1 MNQSNRCLFAFLFLN
16 KGVFIMEHIGTIIV
30 YIIMVCAVLGAFGAI
45 RNANEGIG
53 KEFME
58 GIYTIG
64 PIFANSAG
72 IMASIPFI
80 SKFIEK
86 VFGPIFDKIGADPA
100 IAATSILATDMGG
113 YQLAD
118 VLKTS
123 YEGWIMAMIV
133 GLMAGATIVFTI
145 PLGLPMLDKR
155 DHKYMALGI
164 LSGLLAIPFGV
175 LISTLIILFS
185 NTKIRTSIDTTSEAM
200 HIFQISMTTI
210 FTNLLPLIV
219 FVVVIAIGLYFFS
232 DIMIKLFIFF
242 GRILDICIK
251 LVFVFSVVE
260 IFTGLFTNVFGGWGF
275 DPIMADKEDNFRAL
289 ENAGNIAIML
299 SGAFPMVYLI
309 RKYFSSSLH
318 RIGNKVGLSEVGSAG
333 FIATIANILAMLKL
347 VKDMPPKDKVLN
359 IAFGVCSAFLLGDH
373 LSYSANFQPTLI
385 PAVLIGKFSAGII
398 AIIFAYILCI
408 PKAKK
413 LEEIDRRMGIIGEK
427 EYLEDKF

>member
-1 MNQSNRCLFAFLFLN
+1 
-16 KGVFIMEHIGTIIV
+16 MEHIGTLII
-30 YIIMVCAVLGAFGAI
+30 YIIMICAVLGAFGAI

-80 SKFIEK
+80 SRFIEK
-86 VFGPIFDKIGADPA
+86 VFSPMFDKIGADPA

-118 VLKTS
+118 VLKDS

-175 LISTLIILFS
+175 FISTVIILLS
-185 NTKIRTSIDTTSEAM
+185 NTKVRTSISTTSEPT
-200 HIFQISMTTI
+200 HLFQISITSI
-210 FTNLLPLIV
+210 FTNLLPLII
-219 FVVVIAIGLYFFS
+219 FVVITAIGLYFFS
-232 DIMIKLFIFF
+232 DIMIKLFIIF
-242 GRILDICIK
+242 GKILDSCIK

-275 DPIMADKEDNFRAL
+275 DPIMADKKDNFRAL

-309 RKYFSSSLH
+309 RKYLSNGLH
-318 RIGNKVGLSEVGSAG
+318 RIGSKVGLSEVGSAG

-347 VKDMPPKDKVLN
+347 VRDMPPKDKVLN

-385 PAVLIGKFSAGII
+385 PAVLIGKMSAGMI
-398 AIIFAYILCI
+398 AILFAYVLCI

-413 LEEIDRRMGIIGEK
+413 LEEQDRRLGIIGEK
-427 EYLEDKF
+427 EYLDDNI

>member
-1 MNQSNRCLFAFLFLN
+1 
-16 KGVFIMEHIGTIIV
+16 MEHIGTIII
-30 YIIMVCAVLGAFGAI
+30 YIIMVCAVIGAFGAI
-45 RNANEGIG
+45 RNPEMGVG

-80 SKFIEK
+80 SKFIEQ
-86 VFGPIFDKIGADPA
+86 VCGPFFEKIGADPA

-113 YQLAD
+113 YQLAE
-118 VLKTS
+118 VLKQS
-123 YEGWIMAMIV
+123 YEGWIMAMVV
-133 GLMAGATIVFTI
+133 GFMAGATIVFTI

-175 LISTLIILFS
+175 FISTMIILMS
-185 NTKIRTSIDTTSEAM
+185 HMKIRTVIDTASAAS
-200 HIFQISMTTI
+200 HVFSISISTV
-210 FTNLLPLIV
+210 FTNLLPLII
-219 FVVVIAIGLYFFS
+219 FVIVTAIGLYFFS
-232 DIMIKLFIFF
+232 DIMIKLFIIF
-242 GRILDICIK
+242 GKILDICIK

-260 IFTGLFTNVFGGWGF
+260 IFTGFFTNVFGVWEF

-309 RKYFSSSLH
+309 RKYFSTPLTKVGQ
-318 RIGNKVGLSEVGSAG
+318 RVGLSEVGSAG
-333 FIATIANILAMLKL
+333 IIATVANTLAMFKL
-347 VKDMPPKDKVLN
+347 VRDMPPKDKVIN
-359 IAFGVCSAFLLGDH
+359 IAFGVCAAFLLGDH
-373 LSYSANFQPTLI
+373 LSYTANFQPTLI
-385 PAVLIGKFSAGII
+385 PAVMIGKLSAGIL
-398 AIIFAYILCI
+398 AVLFAYILCI

-413 LEEIDRRMGIIGEK
+413 LEEIDRHSGIIK
-427 EYLEDKF
+427 PNEYIDK

>member
-1 MNQSNRCLFAFLFLN
+1 
-16 KGVFIMEHIGTIIV
+16 
-30 YIIMVCAVLGAFGAI
+30 
-45 RNANEGIG
+45 
-53 KEFME
+53 
-58 GIYTIG
+58 
-64 PIFANSAG
+64 
-72 IMASIPFI
+72 
-80 SKFIEK
+80 
-86 VFGPIFDKIGADPA
+86 
-100 IAATSILATDMGG
+100 
-113 YQLAD
+113 
-118 VLKTS
+118 
-123 YEGWIMAMIV
+123 MAMIV

-185 NTKIRTSIDTTSEAM
+185 NTKIRTSIDTTSEAT
-200 HIFQISMTTI
+200 HIFQISMTII

-385 PAVLIGKFSAGII
+385 PAVLIGKFSAGIT

>member
-1 MNQSNRCLFAFLFLN
+1 
-16 KGVFIMEHIGTIIV
+16 MEHIGTIIV

-185 NTKIRTSIDTTSEAM
+185 NTKIRTSIDTTSEAT
-200 HIFQISMTTI
+200 HIFQISMTII

-385 PAVLIGKFSAGII
+385 PAVLIGKFSAGIT

>member
-1 MNQSNRCLFAFLFLN
+1 
-16 KGVFIMEHIGTIIV
+16 MEHIGTLII

-80 SKFIEK
+80 SQFIEK
-86 VFGPIFDKIGADPA
+86 FFGPLFDKIGADPA

-113 YQLAD
+113 YQLAE
-118 VLKTS
+118 VLKDS

-133 GLMAGATIVFTI
+133 GFMAGATIVFTI

-175 LISTLIILFS
+175 FISTVIILFS
-185 NTKIRTSIDTTSEAM
+185 HTKIRTVIDTTSAAT
-200 HIFQISMTTI
+200 HVFQISISTVLI
-210 FTNLLPLIV
+210 NLLPLII
-219 FVVVIAIGLYFFS
+219 FVVVTAIGLYFFS
-232 DIMIKLFIFF
+232 DIMIKIFIVF
-242 GRILDICIK
+242 GKILDSCIK

-260 IFTGLFTNVFGGWGF
+260 IFTGLFTTIFGSWGF
-275 DPIMADKEDNFRAL
+275 DPIMADSKDNFRAL

-309 RKYFSSSLH
+309 RKHFSKGLH
-318 RIGNKVGLSEVGSAG
+318 SIGSKVGLSEVGSAG

-359 IAFGVCSAFLLGDH
+359 IAFGVCGAFLLGDH
-373 LSYSANFQPTLI
+373 LSYTANFQPTLI
-385 PAVLIGKFSAGII
+385 PAVLIGKLSAGII
-398 AIIFAYILCI
+398 AICIAYILCV

-413 LEEIDRRMGIIGEK
+413 LEEMDRRLGIIEEHEYK
-427 EYLEDKF
+427 ED

>member
-1 MNQSNRCLFAFLFLN
+1 
-16 KGVFIMEHIGTIIV
+16 MEHIGTVII

-80 SKFIEK
+80 SQFIEK
-86 VFGPIFDKIGADPA
+86 FFGPLFDKIGADPA

-118 VLKTS
+118 VLKDS

-133 GLMAGATIVFTI
+133 GFMVGATIVFTI

-175 LISTLIILFS
+175 FISTVTILFS
-185 NTKIRTSIDTTSEAM
+185 HTKIRTVIDTTSATT
-200 HIFQISMTTI
+200 HVFQISLSTVFI
-210 FTNLLPLIV
+210 NLLPLII
-219 FVVVIAIGLYFFS
+219 FVVVTAIGLYFFS
-232 DIMIKLFIFF
+232 DIMIKTFIVF
-242 GRILDICIK
+242 GKILDSCIK

-260 IFTGLFTNVFGGWGF
+260 IFTGLFTTVFGVWGF
-275 DPIMADKEDNFRAL
+275 DPIMADSEDNFRAL

-309 RKYFSSSLH
+309 RKYFSKGLH
-318 RIGNKVGLSEVGSAG
+318 TVGSKVGLSEVGSAG

-347 VKDMPPKDKVLN
+347 VRDMPPKDKVLN
-359 IAFGVCSAFLLGDH
+359 IAFGVCGAFLLGDH
-373 LSYSANFQPTLI
+373 LSYTANFQPTLI
-385 PAVLIGKFSAGII
+385 PTVLIGKLSAGII
-398 AIIFAYILCI
+398 AICFAYILCI
-408 PKAKK
+408 PKARK
-413 LEEIDRRMGIIGEK
+413 LEEIDRRAGIIGEH
-427 EYLEDKF
+427 EYLDK

>member
-1 MNQSNRCLFAFLFLN
+1 
-16 KGVFIMEHIGTIIV
+16 MEHIGTIII
-30 YIIMVCAVLGAFGAI
+30 YIIMVCAVIGAFGAI
-45 RNANEGIG
+45 RNPEMGVG

-80 SKFIEK
+80 SKFIEQ
-86 VFGPIFDKIGADPA
+86 VCGPFFEKIGADPA

-113 YQLAD
+113 YQLAE
-118 VLKTS
+118 VLKQS
-123 YEGWIMAMIV
+123 YEGWIMAMVV
-133 GLMAGATIVFTI
+133 GFMAGATIVFTI

-175 LISTLIILFS
+175 FISTMIILMS
-185 NTKIRTSIDTTSEAM
+185 HMKIRTVIDTASAAS
-200 HIFQISMTTI
+200 HVFSISISTV
-210 FTNLLPLIV
+210 FTNLLPLII
-219 FVVVIAIGLYFFS
+219 FVIVTAIGLYFFS
-232 DIMIKLFIFF
+232 DIMIKLFIIF
-242 GRILDICIK
+242 GKILDICIK

-260 IFTGLFTNVFGGWGF
+260 IFTGFFTNVFGVWGF

-309 RKYFSSSLH
+309 RKYFSTPLTKVGQ
-318 RIGNKVGLSEVGSAG
+318 RVGLSEVGSAG
-333 FIATIANILAMLKL
+333 IIATVANILAMFKL
-347 VKDMPPKDKVLN
+347 VRDMPPKDKVIN
-359 IAFGVCSAFLLGDH
+359 IAFGVCAAFLLGDH
-373 LSYSANFQPTLI
+373 LSYTANFQPTLI
-385 PAVLIGKFSAGII
+385 PAVMIGKLSAGIL
-398 AIIFAYILCI
+398 AVLFAYILCI

-413 LEEIDRRMGIIGEK
+413 LEEIDRHSGIIK
-427 EYLEDKF
+427 PNEYIDK

>member
-1 MNQSNRCLFAFLFLN
+1 
-16 KGVFIMEHIGTIIV
+16 MEHIGTVII
-30 YIIMVCAVLGAFGAI
+30 YIIMACAVLGAFGAI
-45 RNANEGIG
+45 RNADKGIG

-80 SKFIEK
+80 SKFIEQ
-86 VFGPIFDKIGADPA
+86 VFGPLFDKIGADPA

-118 VLKTS
+118 VLKQS

-133 GLMAGATIVFTI
+133 GFMAGATIVFTI

-175 LISTLIILFS
+175 FISTVIILLS
-185 NTKIRTSIDTTSEAM
+185 HTKIRTVIDTTSTAT
-200 HIFQISMTTI
+200 HIFQISMSTVFI
-210 FTNLLPLIV
+210 NLLPLIL
-219 FVVVIAIGLYFFS
+219 FVLITAIGLYFFS
-232 DIMIKLFIFF
+232 DIMIKIFIVF
-242 GRILDICIK
+242 GKVLDTCIK

-260 IFTGLFTNVFGGWGF
+260 IFTGLFTTIFGSWGF
-275 DPIMADKEDNFRAL
+275 DPIMADKQDNFRAL

-309 RKYFSSSLH
+309 RKYFSKGLH
-318 RIGNKVGLSEVGSAG
+318 KVGSKVGLSEVGSAG

-347 VKDMPPKDKVLN
+347 VRDMPPKDKVLN

-373 LSYSANFQPTLI
+373 LSYTANFQPTLI
-385 PAVLIGKFSAGII
+385 PAVMIGKLSAGII

-413 LEEIDRRMGIIGEK
+413 LEEIDRRAGIIGEN
-427 EYLEDKF
+427 EYLKNK

>member
-1 MNQSNRCLFAFLFLN
+1 
-16 KGVFIMEHIGTIIV
+16 MEHIGTVII
-30 YIIMVCAVLGAFGAI
+30 YIIMACAVLGAFGAI
-45 RNANEGIG
+45 RNADKGIG

-80 SKFIEK
+80 SKFIEQ
-86 VFGPIFDKIGADPA
+86 VFGPLFDKIGADPA

-118 VLKTS
+118 VLKQS

-133 GLMAGATIVFTI
+133 GFMAGATIVFTI

-175 LISTLIILFS
+175 FISTVIILLS
-185 NTKIRTSIDTTSEAM
+185 HTKIRTVIDTASAAT
-200 HIFQISMTTI
+200 HIFQISMSTVFI
-210 FTNLLPLIV
+210 NLLPLII
-219 FVVVIAIGLYFFS
+219 FVLITAIGLYFFS
-232 DIMIKLFIFF
+232 DIMIKIFIVF
-242 GRILDICIK
+242 GKVLDTCIK

-260 IFTGLFTNVFGGWGF
+260 IFTGLFTTIFGSWGF
-275 DPIMADKEDNFRAL
+275 DPIMADKHDNFRAL

-309 RKYFSSSLH
+309 RKYFSTGLH
-318 RIGNKVGLSEVGSAG
+318 KVGSKVGLSEVGSAG

-347 VKDMPPKDKVLN
+347 VRDMPPKDKVLN

-373 LSYSANFQPTLI
+373 LSYTANFQPTLI
-385 PAVLIGKFSAGII
+385 PAVMIGKLSAGII

-413 LEEIDRRMGIIGEK
+413 LEEIDRRAGIIGEN
-427 EYLEDKF
+427 EYLENK

>member
-1 MNQSNRCLFAFLFLN
+1 
-16 KGVFIMEHIGTIIV
+16 MEHIGTIII
-30 YIIMVCAVLGAFGAI
+30 YIIMLCAVLGAFGAI

-86 VFGPIFDKIGADPA
+86 FFGPMFDKIGADPA

-118 VLKTS
+118 ILKAS

-175 LISTLIILFS
+175 FISTVIILFS
-185 NTKIRTSIDTTSEAM
+185 NTKIRTTIDTTSDPT
-200 HIFQISMTTI
+200 HLFQISMTTI
-210 FTNLLPLIV
+210 FTNLLPLII
-219 FVVVIAIGLYFFS
+219 FVVVTAIGLYFFS

-242 GRILDICIK
+242 GRILDACIK

-275 DPIMADKEDNFRAL
+275 DPIMADKKDNFRAL

-347 VKDMPPKDKVLN
+347 VRDMPPKDKVLN
-359 IAFGVCSAFLLGDH
+359 IAFGVCAAFLLGDH

-385 PAVLIGKFSAGII
+385 PAVLIGKLSGGII

-413 LEEIDRRMGIIGEK
+413 LEKLDRKMGIIGEK

>member
-1 MNQSNRCLFAFLFLN
+1 
-16 KGVFIMEHIGTIIV
+16 MEHIGTVII

-45 RNANEGIG
+45 RNADQGIG

-80 SKFIEK
+80 SQFIEK
-86 VFGPIFDKIGADPA
+86 VFGPLFDKIGADPA
-100 IAATSILATDMGG
+100 IAATAILATDMGG

-118 VLKTS
+118 VLKDS
-123 YEGWIMAMIV
+123 YEGWIMATIV
-133 GLMAGATIVFTI
+133 GFMAGATIVFTI

-175 LISTLIILFS
+175 FISTVIILFS
-185 NTKIRTSIDTTSEAM
+185 HTKIRTVIDTTSAAT
-200 HIFQISMTTI
+200 HIFQISLSTVLI
-210 FTNLLPLIV
+210 NLLPLII
-219 FVVVIAIGLYFFS
+219 FVVITAIGLYFFS
-232 DIMIKLFIFF
+232 DIMIKIFIVF
-242 GRILDICIK
+242 GKILDSCIK

-260 IFTGLFTNVFGGWGF
+260 IFTGLFTTVFGVWGF
-275 DPIMADKEDNFRAL
+275 DPIMADEEDNFRAL

-309 RKYFSSSLH
+309 RKYFSKGLH
-318 RIGNKVGLSEVGSAG
+318 SIGSKVGLSEVGSAG

-359 IAFGVCSAFLLGDH
+359 IAFGVCGAFLLGDH
-373 LSYSANFQPTLI
+373 LSYTANFQPTLI
-385 PAVLIGKFSAGII
+385 PAVLIGKISAGII

-408 PKAKK
+408 PKARK
-413 LEEIDRRMGIIGEK
+413 LEEIDRRSGIIGEN
-427 EYLEDKF
+427 EYLD

>member
-1 MNQSNRCLFAFLFLN
+1 
-16 KGVFIMEHIGTIIV
+16 MEHIGTVII

-80 SKFIEK
+80 SQFIEK
-86 VFGPIFDKIGADPA
+86 FFGPLFDKIGADPA

-118 VLKTS
+118 VLKDS

-133 GLMAGATIVFTI
+133 GFMAGATIVFTI

-175 LISTLIILFS
+175 FISTVTILFS
-185 NTKIRTSIDTTSEAM
+185 HTKIRTVIDTTSAAT
-200 HIFQISMTTI
+200 HVFQISLSTVFI
-210 FTNLLPLIV
+210 NLLPLII
-219 FVVVIAIGLYFFS
+219 FVVVTAIGLYFFS
-232 DIMIKLFIFF
+232 DIMIKIFIVF
-242 GRILDICIK
+242 GKILDSCIK

-260 IFTGLFTNVFGGWGF
+260 IFTGLFTTV
-275 DPIMADKEDNFRAL
+275 
-289 ENAGNIAIML
+289 
-299 SGAFPMVYLI
+299 
-309 RKYFSSSLH
+309 
-318 RIGNKVGLSEVGSAG
+318 
-333 FIATIANILAMLKL
+333 
-347 VKDMPPKDKVLN
+347 
-359 IAFGVCSAFLLGDH
+359 
-373 LSYSANFQPTLI
+373 
-385 PAVLIGKFSAGII
+385 
-398 AIIFAYILCI
+398 
-408 PKAKK
+408 
-413 LEEIDRRMGIIGEK
+413 
-427 EYLEDKF
+427 

>member
-1 MNQSNRCLFAFLFLN
+1 
-16 KGVFIMEHIGTIIV
+16 MEHIGTIII
-30 YIIMVCAVLGAFGAI
+30 YIIMLCAVLGAFGAI

-86 VFGPIFDKIGADPA
+86 FFGPMFDKIGADPA

-118 VLKTS
+118 VLKVS

-175 LISTLIILFS
+175 FISTVIILFS
-185 NTKIRTSIDTTSEAM
+185 NTKIRTTIDTTSDPT
-200 HIFQISMTTI
+200 HLFQISMTTI
-210 FTNLLPLIV
+210 FTNLLPLII
-219 FVVVIAIGLYFFS
+219 FVVVTAIGLYFFS

-242 GRILDICIK
+242 GRILDACIK

-275 DPIMADKEDNFRAL
+275 DPIMADKKDNFRAL

-347 VKDMPPKDKVLN
+347 VRDMPPKDKVLN
-359 IAFGVCSAFLLGDH
+359 IAFGVCAAFLLGDH

-385 PAVLIGKFSAGII
+385 PAVLIGKLSGGII

-413 LEEIDRRMGIIGEK
+413 LEKLDRKMGIIGEK